1 MNMEPV
7 MSGISRDPG
16 DTASGLSSGISSE
29 TAYRPTLFSEHL
41 QTPIGMLVLVTD
53 ELGRV
58 RALDWDDFSTRMLR
72 LLTTH
77 YGRTVEPPSPRGSRS
92 PAMQRVEAYFAG
104 DLSAIDAIPV
114 ASHGTPFQESVWQAL
129 RAIPAGTTKSYG
141 ELAQAIGRPT
151 AVRAVGLANG
161 ANPIGVIVPCHRV
174 IGANATLTGYGG
186 GLARK
191 QWLLEHEGARSFRIP
206 FPHSAPGRANE

>member
-1 MNMEPV
+1 
-7 MSGISRDPG
+7 MS
-16 DTASGLSSGISSE
+16 SS
-29 TAYRPTLFSEHL
+29 YRPTLFTERL
-41 QTPIGMLVLVTD
+41 RTPIGELVLVTD
-53 ELGRV
+53 ELDRV
-58 RALDWDDFSTRMLR
+58 RALDWDDFSARMVR
-72 LLTTH
+72 LLSTH
-77 YGRTVEPPSPRGSRS
+77 YGRTVEPPKARLSVSPSLRL
-92 PAMQRVEAYFAG
+92 VEAYFAG
-104 DLSAIDAIPV
+104 DLRAIDAIPV

-129 RAIPAGTTKSYG
+129 RTIPVGTTKSYG

-191 QWLLEHEGARSFRIP
+191 QWLLEHEGARTFRIP
-206 FPHSAPGRANE
+206 FPRSA